1 MEHNQDV
8 LIKTI
13 DHLAQQLAQ
22 VNVDLALLKSHNE
35 LLREENEKLKTQK

>member
-8 LIKTI
+8 IIKTI

-22 VNVDLALLKSHNE
+22 ANVDLALLKSYNDT
-35 LLREENEKLKTQK
+35 LRNENEKLKTQK

>member
-1 MEHNQDV
+1 MEHNQEI

-22 VNVDLALLKSHNE
+22 ANVDLALLKSHND